1 LIGADVKDFIRKV
14 LFSLGLDI
22 TANQKMDRLTY
33 LVFRRHLRPDS
44 VAVDIGCHKG
54 EVLEWMFRFAP
65 EGVHFAFEPIP
76 PLFERLQSRFAG
88 SNCHFFSTALS
99 DHSGE
104 VDFVYVPEAP
114 AYSGLRERDYGGKK
128 VHPQTIRVHVKP
140 LDEVIPEEVVIDLIK
155 IDVEGAE
162 MQVLRGAEKT
172 IRRCRPLIVF
182 EFGRGAS
189 DRYGTTPAEVFQF
202 FTGLGMSLF
211 SLRSFERGGEALSLA
226 DLQADF
232 DSGDNYYFVAR

>member
-1 LIGADVKDFIRKV
+1 MKDFIRKV

-22 TANQKMDRLTY
+22 TSNQKMDRLTY
-33 LVFRRHLRPDS
+33 RVFRRYLRPDS

-65 EGVHFAFEPIP
+65 QGVHFAFEPIS
-76 PLFERLQSRFAG
+76 PLFQRLQIRFAG
-88 SNCHFFSTALS
+88 SNCHFFPLALS

-114 AYSGLRERDYGGKK
+114 AYSGLKERDYDGKK
-128 VHPQTIRVHVKP
+128 VHPQTIRVQVKP
-140 LDEVIPEEVVIDLIK
+140 LDEVIPEEVVVDLIK

-162 MQVLRGAEKT
+162 MQVLRGAEMT
-172 IRRCRPLIVF
+172 IRRCRPLIIF

-189 DRYGTTPAEVFQF
+189 DRYGTTPGEVFQF
-202 FTGLGMSLF
+202 FADLGMSIY
-211 SLRSFERGGEALSLA
+211 SLPSFERGGEALSLP
-226 DLQADF
+226 DLQQDF
-232 DSGDNYYFVAR
+232 ESGNNYYFVAR